1 MKRALL
7 AALLATACATAPP
20 TPPPPAEP
28 VHVVLVGTTDVH
40 GWFNGRME
48 VPAGGGE
55 GVHHGGVA
63 LLASYVN
70 ALRAANDG
78 NVVLVDSGDMFQ
90 GTLESNLFE
99 GEPVVLAYNALGY
112 SAAAV
117 GNHEFDYG
125 PLGKGVTASSP
136 ADDELGALKRNSG
149 IAKFPFLAANM
160 TERSTGK
167 VPAWAKPYTMVEV
180 KGAKIGIIGLATPDT
195 PNVTIESNV
204 RSLAFGD
211 PVAATLSAAGEL
223 RAAGADAIVV
233 IAHMGGRCTDLHD
246 PRDASSCEERHEANR
261 LLNSLPADTID
272 AYFAGHTHQQMRHF
286 INGVPAAQSLAYS
299 NEFSMIDLWIDTEAN
314 RVIDERSFIRPPTMI
329 CAVVYSGTERCDPR
343 RAPEG
348 SKLEQRVFE
357 GRPIVRDTALH
368 DVVEPYLAQVS
379 AKKNERLGITASA
392 PFTRVNFR
400 ESQLGNLLADAM
412 REWAGADIGIMNSG
426 GIRSNLRAGDLIY
439 ADIFEV
445 SPFDNYPAVV
455 QLTGQQIIDVLRATS
470 GGDRGLMQVSGIR
483 YTLDDSRD
491 LDKKSGPR
499 DRFVSATLA
508 NGEPLELE
516 KLYSVVMPDFLV
528 QGGDGFGRVMK
539 AVPADRI
546 RIDPD
551 QPIRDIIIDA
561 LRKSGTPLV
570 PKIEGR
576 ITILN
581 QQQR

>member
-7 AALLATACATAPP
+7 LVLLAAGCATVPP

-63 LLASYVN
+63 LLASYVD

-125 PLGKGVTASSP
+125 PVGKGVTASKP
-136 ADDELGALKRNSG
+136 EDDELGALKRNSR

-160 TERSTGK
+160 TERATGK
-167 VPAWAKPYTMVEV
+167 VPAWARPYTMVDV
-180 KGAKIGIIGLATPDT
+180 KGAKIGIIGLATPST
-195 PNVTIESNV
+195 PDVTIASNV
-204 RSLAFGD
+204 QSLVFGD
-211 PVAATLSAAGEL
+211 PVAATIDAAREL

-246 PRDASSCEERHEANR
+246 PRDPASCEERHEANH
-261 LLNSLPADTID
+261 LLNSLPPDTID
-272 AYFAGHTHQQMRHF
+272 AYFAGHTHSQMRHF

-299 NEFSMIDLWIDTEAN
+299 NEFSMIDLWIDTAAN
-314 RVIDERSFIRPPTMI
+314 RVLDERSFIRPPTMI
-329 CAVVYSGTERCDPR
+329 CAMVYAGTDRCDPR
-343 RAPEG
+343 RAPAG
-348 SKLEQRVFE
+348 AKLEQRVFE

-368 DVVEPYLAQVS
+368 NVVEPFLTQVS
-379 AKKNERLGITASA
+379 ARKNQRLGITAAA

-400 ESQLGNLLADAM
+400 ESQLGNLLTDAL

-445 SPFDNYPAVV
+445 SPFDNYPAIV
-455 QLTGQQIIDVLRATS
+455 QLTGQQVIDALRATS

-491 LDKKSGPR
+491 RDKPSGPR
-499 DRFVSATLA
+499 DRFVSATLE
-508 NGEPLELE
+508 NGQPLQLDR
-516 KLYSVVMPDFLV
+516 LYSVVMPDFLV
-528 QGGDGFGRVMK
+528 QGGDGFGGVMK
-539 AVPADRI
+539 TVPPDRI
-546 RIDPD
+546 TIDQD
-551 QPIRDIIIDA
+551 QPIRDVVIEA
-561 LRKSGTPLV
+561 LQKRGAPIV

-581 QQQR
+581 PQPR

>member
-7 AALLATACATAPP
+7 LVLLAAGCATLPP

-63 LLASYVN
+63 LLASYVE

-99 GEPVVLAYNALGY
+99 GEPVVRAYNALGY

-125 PLGKGVTASSP
+125 PVGKGVIASKP
-136 ADDELGALKRNSG
+136 EDDELGAIKRNSA
-149 IAKFPFLAANM
+149 IASFPFLAANM
-160 TERSTGK
+160 TERATGK
-167 VPAWAKPYTMVEV
+167 VPAWAKPYTIVDV

-211 PVAATLSAAGEL
+211 PVAATLDAARDL

-233 IAHMGGRCTDLHD
+233 IAHMGGRCTDLRD
-246 PRDASSCEERHEANR
+246 PRNPASCEDRHEANH
-261 LLNSLPADTID
+261 LLNSLPPDTVD
-272 AYFAGHTHQQMRHF
+272 AYFAGHTHSQMRHF
-286 INGVPAAQSLAYS
+286 INGVPAAQSLPYS
-299 NEFSMIDLWIDTEAN
+299 NEFSMIDLWIDTAAN
-314 RVIDERSFIRPPTMI
+314 RVLDERSFIRPPTMI
-329 CAVVYSGTERCDPR
+329 CAMVYSGTERCDPR
-343 RAPEG
+343 RAPAG
-348 SKLEQRVFE
+348 AKLEQRVFE
-357 GRPIVRDTALH
+357 GRSIVRDTALH
-368 DVVEPYLAQVS
+368 NVVEPFLTQV
-379 AKKNERLGITASA
+379 AARKNQRLGIVAAA
-392 PFTRVNFR
+392 PFTRTSSG
-400 ESQLGNLLADAM
+400 ESQLGNLLTDAL

-439 ADIFEV
+439 ADVFEV
-445 SPFDNYPAVV
+445 SPFDNYPAIV
-455 QLTGQQIIDVLRATS
+455 QMTGQQIIDVLRATS

-483 YTLDDSRD
+483 YTLDDSKD
-491 LDKKSGPR
+491 LGRQSSR
-499 DRFVSATLA
+499 DRFVSATLE
-508 NGEPLELE
+508 NGQPLQPE
-516 KLYSVVMPDFLV
+516 KLYSVVLPDFLV
-528 QGGDGFGRVMK
+528 QGGDGFGGVMK
-539 AVPADRI
+539 TVPPERI
-546 RIDPD
+546 TIDQD
-551 QPIRDIIIDA
+551 QPVRDVVIEA
-561 LRKSGTPLV
+561 LQKRGAPIV

-581 QQQR
+581 SQPM